1 MVPSCTDPPR
11 CKGNHLSTEG
21 GKCTLVANHHKT
33 LESHGVP
40 PIGPFTLSKEL
51 EVLLVPM
58 LSWAVSTIAAE
69 HMGPHHPYMFVDKQG
84 RPFSDCTFPPY
95 WKEMMKAAG
104 GFSEACECGLRV
116 TRCSP
121 AGWA

>member
-1 MVPSCTDPPR
+1 M
-11 CKGNHLSTEG
+11 
-21 GKCTLVANHHKT
+21 ANHHKT